1 VADQLLKIS
10 DIFHQHRNAR
20 NNVEYNCK
28 IYFTMQII
36 RMADIISNTQR
47 EGMAFPTKV
56 EYVIFSIKM

>member
-1 VADQLLKIS
+1 
-10 DIFHQHRNAR
+10 
-20 NNVEYNCK
+20 
-28 IYFTMQII
+28 MQII